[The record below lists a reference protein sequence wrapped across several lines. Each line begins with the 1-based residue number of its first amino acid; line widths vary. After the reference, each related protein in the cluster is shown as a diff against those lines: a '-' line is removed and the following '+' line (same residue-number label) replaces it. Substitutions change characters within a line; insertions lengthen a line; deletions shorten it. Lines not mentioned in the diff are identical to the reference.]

1 MNWEAIG
8 AVGEIVSALAVLI
21 TLAYLSVQIKQN
33 SRTQKAQTHQQLAH
47 DRGQNLRSFLDNKE
61 LRDAVRKASSGQS
74 VTEDERAILYW
85 FTTIAVR
92 NYENE
97 LYQHS
102 QGMID
107 DSELEIQR
115 GLLNLP
121 HMQIEAVVA
130 LSGHVYTPEV
140 QQELRSLIEKRKA
153 RRMADTDSA

>member
-8 AVGEIVSALAVLI
+8 AEGEIVGALAVLI
-21 TLAYLSVQIKQN
+21 TLVYLSVQIKQN
-33 SRTQKAQTHQQLAH
+33 SRTQKAQTHQQLAQ
-47 DRGQNLRSFLDNKE
+47 DRGQTLRSFLDNKE

-74 VTEDERAILYW
+74 ITEDESSMLYW
-85 FTTIAVR
+85 FTTIVVR

-115 GLLNLP
+115 SLLNLP

-130 LSGHVYTPEV
+130 RSVHVYTPEV

-153 RRMADTDSA
+153 RRVADTDSS